1 MILKQKYAKRELASQ
16 LGISISSLY
25 YQSKKL
31 VKDWELKN
39 QIEKVLNNHPSYGYR
54 RIAIELK
61 INKKRIQRIMKL
73 FGLKA
78 YRRRGRKYRKT
89 KIKSDIKYPNL
100 LKNIYP
106 QYPHHIWA
114 ADFTEIAYRKTKLF
128 LATII
133 DLYSREIV
141 GFSVMTNHATPLIMQ
156 TLFSA
161 INHHNKP
168 VIFHSD
174 NGREYISKILVKAL
188 TNLNTNISRSNPG
201 SPWEN
206 GYQEGFYSQFKIDL
220 GDPNRFKTL
229 GELVY
234 EIYRLIYDYN
244 NKRIH
249 SVLKMPPRLFA
260 QRHYQL
266 MQKHS

>member
-1 MILKQKYAKRELASQ
+1 MILKQKHTKRELASK

-31 VKDWELKN
+31 VQDRELKSK
-39 QIEKVLNNHPSYGYR
+39 IEKVLNSHPSYGYR
-54 RIAIELK
+54 RVAIELK
-61 INKKRIQRIMKL
+61 INKKRIQRVMRL
-73 FGLKA
+73 FDLKA
-78 YRRRGRKYRKT
+78 YRRRGRKYRKIKT
-89 KIKSDIKYPNL
+89 KLDIKYPNL
-100 LKNIYP
+100 LKNVYP
-106 QYPHHIWA
+106 QYPHHVWA
-114 ADFTEIAYRKTKLF
+114 TDFTEIAYRKTKLF

-133 DLYSREIV
+133 DLYTREIV
-141 GFSVMTNHATPLIMQ
+141 GFSLMINHATPLIMQ
-156 TLFSA
+156 ALFSA

-174 NGREYISKILVKAL
+174 NGREYISKIFAKAL
-188 TNLNTNISRSNPG
+188 LHLNIQISRSNPG
-201 SPWEN
+201 CPWEN

-249 SVLKMPPRLFA
+249 TALKMSPRLFT

-266 MQKHS
+266 IQKHS

>member
-1 MILKQKYAKRELASQ
+1 MKQKHTKRELASK

-31 VKDWELKN
+31 VKDLELKIK
-39 QIEKVLNNHPSYGYR
+39 IEKVLNNHPSYGYR
-54 RIAIELK
+54 RVAIELK

-73 FGLKA
+73 FDLKA
-78 YRRRGRKYRKT
+78 YRRRGRKYRKL
-89 KIKSDIKYPNL
+89 KNKSIVNYPNL
-100 LKNIYP
+100 LKDIYS
-106 QYPHHIWA
+106 QYPHHVWA
-114 ADFTEIAYRKTKLF
+114 TDFTEIAYYKTKLF

-141 GFSVMTNHATPLIMQ
+141 GFALMTNHATPLVMQ
-156 TLFSA
+156 ALFSA
-161 INHHNKP
+161 INHYHKP

-174 NGREYISKILVKAL
+174 NGREYVSKIFVKAL
-188 TNLNTNISRSNPG
+188 TNLNIKISRSNPG
-201 SPWEN
+201 CPWEN
-206 GYQEGFYSQFKIDL
+206 GYQEGFYSQFKVDL
-220 GDPNRFKTL
+220 SDPNRFKTL

-249 SVLKMPPRLFA
+249 SVLKMSPKLFA

-266 MQKHS
+266 IQKHS